1 VSVRVALADESFLV
15 REALRWMLAD
25 MPEVEV
31 VATCGDAGELRAAV
45 DAARPDVVLAG
56 VGLAADVGDR
66 LPGIAL
72 IALGNG
78 RDAAP
83 ALALFASGSDGR
95 AYLLEQD
102 LQHPGQLQAAIETV
116 ACGGSL
122 IDTTV
127 VERLMHRSP
136 VAGLT
141 ADERATLGEMARGS
155 SNAAI
160 ARTLG
165 IPVRAV
171 ERHIHAIFEKLDVPA
186 TPDVNRR
193 VSAVLR
199 FLATDRSGR
208 VDVAV

>member
-1 VSVRVALADESFLV
+1 MSVRVALADESFLV
-15 REALRWMLAD
+15 REALRAMLAD
-25 MPEVEV
+25 VPEVEV
-31 VATCGDAGELRAAV
+31 VATCGDASELRAAV

-56 VGLAADVGDR
+56 VRLAADVGDR

-78 RDAAP
+78 GDAAP

-102 LQHPGQLQAAIETV
+102 LQRPGQLQAAIEIV
-116 ACGGSL
+116 ASGGSVM
-122 IDTTV
+122 DTTV
-127 VERLMHRSP
+127 VERLMERSP
-136 VAGLT
+136 VAGLS
-141 ADERATLGEMARGS
+141 ADERATLGEMARGA

-165 IPVRAV
+165 IPLRAV
-171 ERHIHAIFEKLDVPA
+171 ERHIHAIFEKLEVPA

-193 VSAVLR
+193 VSAVLL
-199 FLATDRSGR
+199 FLATERSGR

>member
-15 REALRWMLAD
+15 REALRGMLAD
-25 MPEVEV
+25 MPEVAV
-31 VATCGDAGELRAAV
+31 VATCGDAGELRVAV

-56 VGLAADVGDR
+56 VRLAADLGDR

-72 IALGNG
+72 IVLGNG

-102 LQHPGQLQAAIETV
+102 LQRPGQLQAAIETV

-141 ADERATLGEMARGS
+141 ADERATLGEMARGA

-199 FLATDRSGR
+199 FLTTDRSGR